1 MGKNKGHRMRGRVN
15 IKMMKQERGMEMRS
29 MSLTL
34 NERRRENKTLK
45 DSRRGG
51 EGNLLRMSEKR

>member
-1 MGKNKGHRMRGRVN
+1 MRGRVN

-34 NERRRENKTLK
+34 SERRRENKTLK

-51 EGNLLRMSEKR
+51 GGNLLRMSEKR